1 MPPTLCTQGTVG
13 LAIWCQQWEPLAPRS
28 ASRLSPPISAPYL
41 HSPQRNG
48 SPGPQGLGWTKGT
61 PDPRGRERTPGTVMN
76 PKPGLVTLHF
86 RLMAS
91 SDTKRAFPTSSH
103 LGCPPAAGCPTIQP
117 SPDTNSPGQH
127 RPHGTLHWHSCAGNC
142 DAKADPLLVPPH
154 RCQLSESPAR
164 ICCWCLLQPR
174 GANCRHQRSRWRC

>member
-1 MPPTLCTQGTVG
+1 MAERKLKSDSPGQTPPSSAPLPPTLCTQGTVG

-142 DAKADPLLVPPH
+142 DAKAGEGLCRRWGLK
-154 RCQLSESPAR
+154 SEIMCP
-164 ICCWCLLQPR
+164 
-174 GANCRHQRSRWRC
+174 